1 MKYSLL
7 SLLCLFVFS
16 TTSYGQE
23 FVNGTIITQH
33 HDTLSNVKIETIN
46 SAKSLLHLT
55 YIDAE
60 GNKQKPNIESIKSYS
75 RGDEN
80 FMRIYSSGEMILV
93 KQITAGKKLNLYERN
108 YNGSTTYYVEK
119 VFDEIIKVP
128 SSSSKFSKVLGD
140 YLSDAPEVSQKI
152 KSKEL
157 QDLKE
162 IVTLYNNA

>member
-7 SLLCLFVFS
+7 SLLFVFVFS

-23 FVNGTIITQH
+23 FVNGTIITQRY
-33 HDTLSNVKIETIN
+33 DTITNVKIETLS

-60 GNKQKPNIESIKSYS
+60 GNKQNPDIESIKSYS
-75 RGDEN
+75 RGDED
-80 FMRIYSSGEMILV
+80 FTRIYNSGEMILV
-93 KQITAGKKLNLYERN
+93 KQITAGKKLNLYERD

>member
-1 MKYSLL
+1 MKYTLLTL
-7 SLLCLFVFS
+7 SLFIFS
-16 TTSYGQE
+16 ISSYGQE
-23 FVNGTIITQH
+23 FVNGTIITQRY
-33 HDTLSNVKIETIN
+33 DTIANVKIETIG

-55 YIDAE
+55 YIDAK
-60 GNKQKPNIESIKSYS
+60 GNKQKPDIESIKSYS

-80 FMRIYSSGEMILV
+80 FTRIYSSGEMILV
-93 KQITAGKKLNLYERN
+93 KQITAGKKLNLYERD
-108 YNGSTTYYVEK
+108 YNGLTTYYVEK

-128 SSSSKFSKVLGD
+128 SSGSKFSKVLSD

-162 IVTLYNNA
+162 IVALYNKD

>member
-7 SLLCLFVFS
+7 TISLFIFS
-16 TTSYGQE
+16 VGSYGQE
-23 FVNGTIITQH
+23 FINGTIITQRY
-33 HDTLSNVKIETIN
+33 DTIANVKIETT
-46 SAKSLLHLT
+46 SDAKSLLHLT

-60 GNKQKPNIESIKSYS
+60 GKKQKPAIESVKSYT

-80 FMRIYSSGEMILV
+80 FTRIFHSGEMILV
-93 KQITAGKKLNLYERN
+93 KQITAGKKLNLYERD
-108 YNGSTTYYVEK
+108 YNGLTTFYVEK

-128 SSSSKFSKVLGD
+128 ASGSKFNKVLGD
-140 YLSDAPEVSQKI
+140 FLSDSPEISTKI

-162 IVTLYNNA
+162 IVALYNKG